1 MSTQDVRIDTD
12 LNKHI
17 WRKGIKSPPTRVRV
31 VIERKQNDDEE
42 AEEKVLIRN
51 YIIGLYYC

>member
-1 MSTQDVRIDTD
+1 MMSTQDVRIDTD

-31 VIERKQNDDEE
+31 IIERKQNDDEE
-42 AEEKVLIRN
+42 AEEKVLI
-51 YIIGLYYC
+51 